1 MILPRYSASRFGL
14 LVATLV
20 ALGSSAVQGAD
31 DSEEIGAFGHE
42 HASVE
47 SFDGVLTDVLREVLA
62 SPYVDE
68 KKWGR
73 KKNLTVGVRLER
85 DGIVVRPRRRRKQ
98 VNHGEWERYE
108 IRLDPNHRDDLKLQT
123 AAVRR
128 GSETK
133 AGHGVEV
140 DARLELPLTM
150 QGRFANWRRGVQL
163 YSIELHAS
171 AVAKVD
177 FTARVE
183 AVVHT
188 STFPPHVELRPR
200 VTRINVELVDFRL
213 HKVSNIQGSLVRP
226 LGKLLEDV
234 ANRQLKKRQEKLVEK
249 VNRKL
254 DQKFS
259 SR

>member
-1 MILPRYSASRFGL
+1 MLLTSA
-14 LVATLV
+14 
-20 ALGSSAVQGAD
+20 ALAVYGAGE
-31 DSEEIGAFGHE
+31 SEEIGTFE
-42 HASVE
+42 DQHASIE
-47 SFDGVLTDVLREVLA
+47 SLDGVLTDVLREVLA

-85 DGIVVRPRRRRKQ
+85 DGVVLRPRRRRKP

-108 IRLDPNHRDDLKLQT
+108 IRLDPNHRDELRLRT
-123 AAVRR
+123 LAVRR

-140 DARLELPLTM
+140 DAKLELPLVM

-183 AVVHT
+183 AVVHA

-200 VTRINVELVDFRL
+200 VTRINVELASFRL
-213 HKVSNIQGSLVRP
+213 HKVSNVEGSLVRP

-234 ANRQLKKRQEKLVEK
+234 ANRQLKKRREKLIEK